1 MRTLHT
7 LLAAAILLPT
17 IAFGASLGE
26 IKQNMA
32 KRLPALNQLK
42 KQQAIGENNQ
52 ALLEILAKDK
62 LSKEN
67 KALVTAENKDRE
79 AVYNAIAASANTT
92 VELVKKRRAAQI
104 RQQSA
109 PGIMV
114 QTPDGTW
121 QPKKAE

>member
-26 IKQNMA
+26 VKQNMA
-32 KRLPALNQLK
+32 KRLPALNELK
-42 KQQAIGENNQ
+42 KEQVIGENNQ

-62 LSKEN
+62 LSKED

-79 AVYNAIAASANTT
+79 TVYKAIAGSANTK
-92 VELVKKRRAAQI
+92 VELVKKHRAAQI
-104 RQQSA
+104 LKQSA

-114 QTPDGTW
+114 QTPDGNW
-121 QPKKAE
+121 QPKKPE

>member
-1 MRTLHT
+1 MRPLHT

-32 KRLPALNQLK
+32 KRLPALNELK
-42 KQQAIGENNQ
+42 KQQVIGENNQ

-62 LSKEN
+62 LSKED
-67 KALVTAENKDRE
+67 KTLVTAENKDRE
-79 AVYNAIAASANTT
+79 AVYKAIAGSANTT

-104 RQQSA
+104 RKQSA